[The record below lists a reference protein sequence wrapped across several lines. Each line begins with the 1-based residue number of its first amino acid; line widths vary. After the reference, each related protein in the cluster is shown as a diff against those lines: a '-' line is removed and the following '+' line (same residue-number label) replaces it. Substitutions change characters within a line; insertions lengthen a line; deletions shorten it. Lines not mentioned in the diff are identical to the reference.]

1 MNLLVA
7 VHRPAYVDPALW
19 FKQRCVALVLL
30 VVAADLLFY
39 DAPAAGLPT
48 ALFLALLLAAAAAFN
63 RLRSSERSRL
73 VAIVLVVAAVAALVM
88 DADPL
93 SVPLAIGL
101 CAAAVVLL
109 IHGAAGWPTVAAIA
123 ILMPLGGWLRLAAD
137 LLLMRRAMCR
147 RGRLRFDVLGW
158 IVPVGLSLFFLSVF
172 LVSNPVIEQWAGLL
186 RPDRLM
192 LVDGPRLG
200 FWLTMAL
207 LVWPVLHL
215 VRSRR
220 TLTMPFPLPAAGE
233 IWSSFLGEVAIR
245 RSLVSFN
252 LLFALQT
259 VTDAGY
265 LWGGAA
271 LPEGMSH
278 AEYAHR
284 GAYPLMAA
292 AMVAAAFVLV
302 ALRRDPDQQRP
313 RALKPLLLVFVGQGL
328 VLVASSML
336 RLDLY
341 VGAYS
346 LTLWRVAAFVWM
358 GLVAFGFV
366 TILVR
371 IVSERSTRWLLNV
384 SASAALVT
392 LWVCCFVDFAGLVT
406 GFNIAHS
413 HEATGQGS
421 QLDLTYIA
429 HTFGAR
435 AIPALDSHRE
445 LLAGQGK
452 YWISR
457 IDGVWISVSLD
468 DWRDQ
473 AARKALATE
482 QSWRTWS
489 FADWQLRRYLSEAP
503 QWTASQPR

>member
-7 VHRPAYVDPALW
+7 DRRPAYVSPSLW
-19 FKQRCVALVLL
+19 FKQRSTALVLL
-30 VVAADLLFY
+30 VAIADLLFY
-39 DAPAAGLPT
+39 DVPAAGLPI
-48 ALFLALLLAAAAAFN
+48 ALFLVLLLAAAAAFN
-63 RLRSSERSRL
+63 RLRSSGQSRL
-73 VAIVLVVAAVAALVM
+73 AAIVLVVAAVAALAM
-88 DADPL
+88 DANPL
-93 SVPLAIGL
+93 SVALAIGL
-101 CAAAVVLL
+101 SAAGIVLL
-109 IHGAAGWPTVAAIA
+109 VHGAAGWLTVAAIA
-123 ILMPLGGWLRLAAD
+123 ILMPLGGWLRFAAD
-137 LLLMRRAMCR
+137 LLLMRRAMSR
-147 RGRLRFDVLGW
+147 RGRLRFDILGW
-158 IVPVGLSLFFLSVF
+158 IVPVGLSLFFLAVF
-172 LVSNPVIEQWAGLL
+172 LAANPVIERWAALL

-192 LVDGPRLG
+192 LVDGPRFL

-207 LVWPVLHL
+207 LVWPILHL

-220 TLTMPFPLPAAGE
+220 TLPFTLPAAGE
-233 IWSSFLGEVAIR
+233 SWSSFLGEVAVR

-259 VTDAGY
+259 LTDAGY

-271 LPEGMSH
+271 LPEGMTH

-284 GAYPLMAA
+284 GAYPLMVA

-302 ALRRDPDQQRP
+302 ALRHDSDGQRP

-346 LTLWRVAAFVWM
+346 LTLWRVAAFIWM

-366 TILVR
+366 TILIR
-371 IVSERSTRWLLNV
+371 IVSGQSTRWLLNV
-384 SASAALVT
+384 NASAALVT
-392 LWVCCFVDFAGLVT
+392 LWVCCLVDLAGLVT
-406 GFNIAHS
+406 AFNIAHS
-413 HEATGQGS
+413 REATGQGP

-429 HTFGAR
+429 HTFGAQ
-435 AIPALDSHRE
+435 AIPALDSRRD

-452 YWISR
+452 HWITR
-457 IDGVWISVSLD
+457 VDGVWISISLD

-473 AARKALATE
+473 MARKALATE
-482 QSWRTWS
+482 ESWRTWS
-489 FADWQLRRYLSEAP
+489 FADWRLRRYLSEAP
-503 QWTASQPR
+503 QWAAFERR